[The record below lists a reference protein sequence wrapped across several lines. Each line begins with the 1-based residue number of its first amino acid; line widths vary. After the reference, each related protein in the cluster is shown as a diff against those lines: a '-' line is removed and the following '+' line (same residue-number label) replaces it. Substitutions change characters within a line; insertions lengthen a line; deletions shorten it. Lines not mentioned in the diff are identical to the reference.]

1 MVVLALSIL
10 SSSIIFVIFK
20 LFQAYKIDTF
30 QAIVFNYFTACTI
43 GLFLFRTELNAD
55 SLVHLDWLPPLLM
68 CSVLFISLFLIMG
81 LSSQHN
87 GVSSTSI
94 AVKMS
99 MAFSLVLM
107 ILWHGENLSGLKLL
121 GICLAFLGVLLISL
135 KKGSTNK
142 SRAIWMLPVLFFGSG
157 SLDFVLNYAQNHSLN
172 YMSSS
177 IFSALGLGL
186 AGIIGALI
194 LLFKI
199 FRKKT
204 KIEFKNIVAGIIL
217 GVPNY
222 FSIYLLL
229 RSYESTALDDSSVLA
244 ITNVGVV
251 LSSSLIGFA
260 LFKEEATVIKLLG
273 LLASITAIVSLYLAQ

>member
-1 MVVLALSIL
+1 MVIIGLSIL
-10 SSSIIFVIFK
+10 SSSIIFVVFK
-20 LFQAYKIDTF
+20 LFKRYQVDTF
-30 QAIVFNYFTACTI
+30 QAIVFNYFTACAI
-43 GLFLFRTELNAD
+43 GLLLFRNEWNPSTLE
-55 SLVHLDWLPPLLM
+55 HIEWLAPMLI

-107 ILWHGENLSGLKLL
+107 ILWHNETLNLLKLV
-121 GICLAFLGVLLISL
+121 GILLAFIGVLLVSVQQGNATKNSSL
-135 KKGSTNK
+135 
-142 SRAIWMLPVLFFGSG
+142 WMLPLLFFGSG
-157 SLDFVLNYAQNHSLN
+157 ALDFVLNYAQNHSLMH
-172 YMSSS
+172 MSPS

-186 AGIIGALI
+186 AGIIGS
-194 LLFKI
+194 LLLLVRIK
-199 FRKKT
+199 RKKAT
-204 KIEFKNIVAGIIL
+204 LAFKNLLAGTLL
-217 GVPNY
+217 GIPNY

-229 RSYESTALDDSSVLA
+229 KSYQSTNLDDSSVLA

-260 LFKEEATVIKLLG
+260 LFKEAATPIKLLG
-273 LLASITAIVSLYLAQ
+273 LLASITAIVSLYFAH